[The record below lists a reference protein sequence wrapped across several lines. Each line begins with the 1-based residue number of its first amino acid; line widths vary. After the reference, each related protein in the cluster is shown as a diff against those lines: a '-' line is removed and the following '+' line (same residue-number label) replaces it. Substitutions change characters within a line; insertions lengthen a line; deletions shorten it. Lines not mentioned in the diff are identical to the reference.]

1 MSFEGYRPGSA
12 GYRRVTLS
20 LFAAGVATFA
30 ELYSTQA
37 VLPELAADFDLSPS
51 GSALSVSAATLGIGI
66 ALLVV
71 GPVTERAGRTPLMR
85 ASLVASS
92 VVGVACALAP
102 SWPVLLTL
110 RFLQGV
116 ALAGFS
122 AVALAYLREELDAG
136 SQGRAAGLYIGG
148 TAIGGMVGRL
158 LSGGVAQVAGWRW
171 AVGSVAALGV
181 VCTVLVLLSLPASRG
196 FRPSTGGLAGAW
208 ARTRAVT
215 TDPGLLLV
223 YAVAALAMG
232 GFVATYNTLGF
243 RLAASPYSLGI
254 GVASLVFL
262 TYALG
267 SVGSTVAGVLVDRIG
282 RRAVLPLCLVIAIG
296 GLLLTLAEPLWVVVV
311 GIAVQT
317 VGFFAAHGVASGWSS
332 ARAALLAGAPGQA
345 ASLYLLAYYLG
356 SSVFG
361 TLSGVAWSRGGWGLV
376 VTVVGVLFVA
386 ALGCAV
392 ALRRVPSLL
401 GRGAPDMTTG
411 H

>member
-1 MSFEGYRPGSA
+1 MSLKGYRPGSA

-37 VLPELAADFDLSPS
+37 
-51 GSALSVSAATLGIGI
+51 
-66 ALLVV
+66 
-71 GPVTERAGRTPLMR
+71 
-85 ASLVASS
+85 
-92 VVGVACALAP
+92 
-102 SWPVLLTL
+102 VLLTL

-181 VCTVLVLLSLPASRG
+181 VCTALVLLSLPASRG

-243 RLAASPYSLGI
+243 RLAASRTPS
-254 GVASLVFL
+254 
-262 TYALG
+262 G
-267 SVGSTVAGVLVDRIG
+267 SESRAWCSSRMPWARWGPRWPACSSTG
-282 RRAVLPLCLVIAIG
+282 
-296 GLLLTLAEPLWVVVV
+296 
-311 GIAVQT
+311 
-317 VGFFAAHGVASGWSS
+317 
-332 ARAALLAGAPGQA
+332 
-345 ASLYLLAYYLG
+345 
-356 SSVFG
+356 
-361 TLSGVAWSRGGWGLV
+361 SGVGRSSRSV
-376 VTVVGVLFVA
+376 SSSRSA
-386 ALGCAV
+386 GC
-392 ALRRVPSLL
+392 S
-401 GRGAPDMTTG
+401 
-411 H
+411 

>member
-1 MSFEGYRPGSA
+1 
-12 GYRRVTLS
+12 
-20 LFAAGVATFA
+20 
-30 ELYSTQA
+30 
-37 VLPELAADFDLSPS
+37 
-51 GSALSVSAATLGIGI
+51 
-66 ALLVV
+66 
-71 GPVTERAGRTPLMR
+71 MR

-110 RFLQGV
+110 RFVQGV

-181 VCTVLVLLSLPASRG
+181 VCTALVLLSLPASRG